1 MLSRGETLE
10 LWTCSLG
17 RVIPFDACAIHIC
30 DISLINVICLRRGSS
45 TRQGGD
51 GDEDCASITTIDPH
65 VKQVQPK
72 LSDHRGTEI
81 EYTFIFFKFSLKQW
95 MVAVSR
101 GDYQSA
107 AKMLIDDPKLA
118 RYFWGKALQTLII
131 CP

>member
-1 MLSRGETLE
+1 MLMYFS
-10 LWTCSLG
+10 
-17 RVIPFDACAIHIC
+17 F
-30 DISLINVICLRRGSS
+30 RRGSS

-65 VKQVQPK
+65 VKQ
-72 LSDHRGTEI
+72 
-81 EYTFIFFKFSLKQW
+81 W

-118 RYFWGKALQTLII
+118 RCIPKKHTVAATLSLQLEPQSFRHRDFTCGYTALHWACKHGNLDMVKLLAGTYQVKA
-131 CP
+131 